1 MTSKILGG
9 GLKKKA
15 MTKGELIENLS
26 VRGDLKLTKRNAEV
40 AVNAVFDAMTAAL
53 VAGDRIEIRG
63 LGSFKVKDRMP
74 RVGRNPKT
82 GDVVPIPA
90 CRVPSFVAGKSMRAR
105 SS

>member
-1 MTSKILGG
+1 
-9 GLKKKA
+9 

-26 VRGDLKLTKRNAEV
+26 VRGDLDLTKRCVEV
-40 AVNAVFDAMTAAL
+40 AVNAVFDAMTDAL
-53 VAGDRIEIRG
+53 VNGDRIEIRG

-90 CRVPSFVAGKSMRAR
+90 CKVPSFIAGKSMRAR

>member
-1 MTSKILGG
+1 
-9 GLKKKA
+9 

-26 VRGDLKLTKRNAEV
+26 VRGDLDLTKRGAEV
-40 AVNAVFDAMTAAL
+40 AVNAVFDAMTEAL
-53 VAGDRIEIRG
+53 VNGDRIEIRG
-63 LGSFKVKDRMP
+63 LGNFKVKDRMP

-90 CRVPSFVAGKSMRAR
+90 CGVPSFVAGKSMQW

>member
-1 MTSKILGG
+1 
-9 GLKKKA
+9 

-26 VRGDLKLTKRNAEV
+26 GRDELNLTKREAEL
-40 AVNAVFDAMTAAL
+40 AVNSIFGAMTDAL
-53 VAGDRIEIRG
+53 VQGQRIEIRG
-63 LGSFKVKDRMP
+63 LGSFKVKERMP

-90 CRVPSFVAGKSMRAR
+90 CRVPSFIAGKSMRVQ